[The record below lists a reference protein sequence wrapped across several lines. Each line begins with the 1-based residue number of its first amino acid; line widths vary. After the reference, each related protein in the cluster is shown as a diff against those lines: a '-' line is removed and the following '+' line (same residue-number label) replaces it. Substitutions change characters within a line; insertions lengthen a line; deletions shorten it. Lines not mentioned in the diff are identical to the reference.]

1 MMEFEDFK
9 RGLSVV
15 KNDYQLLEKKCKLFL
30 DGVSSFIDDANG
42 VVAPWLYDIVKNE
55 MKNLV
60 YATAPEKLLGKGSDW
75 KDVDDKVNDF
85 IDYYMFEADF
95 GGDISWTDEDGGHR
109 YDLSDDEQLFEYI
122 QKGLVA

>member
-1 MMEFEDFK
+1 MMKLEDFK
-9 RGLSVV
+9 RMLCNVKEDFNKVEGNCKNFIQGL
-15 KNDYQLLEKKCKLFL
+15 
-30 DGVSSFIDDANG
+30 SSFIDDADG
-42 VVAPWLYDIVKNE
+42 IAASWLYDIVKNE